1 MRYSSVIFGALGLSD
16 TFVDAASTLLSG
28 GTIIAWDDSANYL
41 KIIRNGSVLITDD
54 RIASVNAN
62 PQSSEL
68 PPGTKVVD
76 ISNQI
81 LTPGF
86 VDTHRHGWQTV
97 FKTIASNTSLTEYFS
112 RYGEFFAADKF
123 TADDVYISQ
132 LAGLYEAMNGGVTTL
147 LDHASHT
154 WSASTSYAG
163 FNASIDSGARVFW
176 AFAFHNITSLN
187 YTASDQIPLFR
198 EMATNKEALV
208 GDSPTE
214 LGVAYDAWGP
224 NPNVNEAQDIAAL
237 IKEYNVSVM
246 TTHSLAGPW
255 GISNLPSEVQ
265 QFGILNGTIPIVFSH
280 SSFITANDLQLL
292 HSTNQY
298 ISITAESE
306 MQYGHGHPH
315 SYDVQDQAALGIDTH
330 FTYSADILTQAR
342 MWLQSVRLH
351 FYNQVLENWHVP
363 TYSPMTVNQAFLL
376 ATRSGGLALRRPD
389 LGVIKPGAKADLVVW
404 DAENSPSMLGWD
416 DPVAAI
422 ILHANVG
429 DVLHVLIDGKFVK
442 RDGKIVNKDY
452 PNIRRDFIKSAKK
465 IQGIWKQTP
474 YPTYEGTWSSGFD
487 YGRPLAVDVQ
497 RGKDTGYGTQFL

>member
-1 MRYSSVIFGALGLSD
+1 MRYSSVIFGALGLSGN
-16 TFVDAASTLLSG
+16 FVDAASTLLSG

-41 KIIRNGSVLITDD
+41 KIIRNGSVLVTDD

-62 PQSSEL
+62 PQPSEL
-68 PPGTKVVD
+68 PPGTEVVD

-112 RYGEFFAADKF
+112 RYGEFVAADKF

-176 AFAFHNITSLN
+176 AFTFHNITSLN

-198 EMATNKEALV
+198 EIATNKEALV

-214 LGVAYDAWGP
+214 LGVAYDFWGP
-224 NPNVNEAQDIAAL
+224 NPNVNEAQGIADL
-237 IKEYNVSVM
+237 IKEFNVSVM

-255 GISNLPSEVQ
+255 AISNLPSEVQ
-265 QFGILNGTIPIVFSH
+265 RFGILNGTVPIVFSH
-280 SSFITANDLQLL
+280 SSFITADDVQLL
-292 HSTNQY
+292 RSTNQY

-315 SYDVQDQAALGIDTH
+315 SYDIQDQAALGIDTH
-330 FTYSADILTQAR
+330 FTYSSDILTQAR
-342 MWLQSVRLH
+342 MWLQSVRHH
-351 FYNQVLENWHVP
+351 FYNQVLENWRVP

-376 ATRSGGLALRRPD
+376 ATGSGGLALRRPD

-422 ILHANVG
+422 IMHANVG
-429 DVLHVLIDGKFVK
+429 DVLHVLVDGKFVK
-442 RDGKIVNKDY
+442 RDGKIVNNDY
-452 PNIRRDFIKSAKK
+452 PNIRREFLKSAKK
-465 IQGIWKQTP
+465 IQSIWKQTP
-474 YPTYEGTWSSGFD
+474 YPTYEGEYSSG
-487 YGRPLAVDVQ
+487 YGYGTPLTVDVQ

>member
-1 MRYSSVIFGALGLSD
+1 MRHCAILFGALRISD
-16 TFVDAASTLLSG
+16 IFVNAASTLLSG
-28 GTIIAWDDSANYL
+28 GTIIAWDDSAYYL
-41 KIIRNGSVLITDD
+41 KIIRNGSVLVTDD
-54 RIASVNAN
+54 YIASVNTS
-62 PQSSEL
+62 PRPSEL
-68 PPGTKVVD
+68 PLGTKVID
-76 ISNQI
+76 IANQI

-86 VDTHRHGWQTV
+86 IDTHRHGWQTV
-97 FKTIASNTSLTEYFS
+97 FKTIGSNTSLTEYFS

-163 FNASIDSGARVFW
+163 FNASIESGARVFW
-176 AFAFHNITSLN
+176 AFAFHNTTSLN
-187 YTASDQIPLFR
+187 YTISDQISTFR
-198 EMATNKEALV
+198 EMAENKEALV
-208 GDSPTE
+208 RDSPTE

-224 NPNVNEAQDIAAL
+224 NPNLNEARGIAEL
-237 IKEYNVSVM
+237 IKEFNVSVM

-265 QFGILNGTIPIVFSH
+265 HFGILNGTVPIVFSH
-280 SSFITANDLQLL
+280 SSFITADDLQLL
-292 HSTNQY
+292 RSTNQY

-315 SYDVQDQAALGIDTH
+315 SYEVQDQAALGIDTH
-330 FTYSADILTQAR
+330 FTYSSDILTQAR
-342 MWLQSVRLH
+342 IWLQSARLYY
-351 FYNQVLENWHVP
+351 YNQVLDNWHVP

-389 LGVIKPGAKADLVVW
+389 LGVIKRGAKADLVVW
-404 DAENSPSMLGWD
+404 DAENSPSMLGWE

-429 DVLHVLIDGKFVK
+429 DVLHVMIDGKIVK
-442 RDGKIVNKDY
+442 RDGKIVSND
-452 PNIRRDFIKSAKK
+452 
-465 IQGIWKQTP
+465 
-474 YPTYEGTWSSGFD
+474 
-487 YGRPLAVDVQ
+487 
-497 RGKDTGYGTQFL
+497 